1 MVSSIHPTAIIE
13 KSVKIGKNV
22 RIGPYCVLTEQVEL
36 DDGVELISHVTLA
49 GRTKIGKETKIY
61 PFSSIGHP
69 TQDLKY
75 KGEPSTLTIGA
86 HNIIREYVTIQA
98 GTAGG
103 IMKTEVGDHCLLMAS
118 THVAHD
124 CILGNRVI
132 MANNA
137 TLAGHVIIED
147 HVIIGG
153 LSAIHQFVRIGAHAI
168 IGGMSAVEHDV
179 IPYGA
184 VKGERANLYGL
195 NLIGLK
201 RRGAGGVL
209 IKILKPFQETRA
221 DRPTIGPQTIIHA
234 LEAGLRGIAV
244 EAGGVIVHQLPKI
257 VEIANKNDFFLIGL
271 KIKS

>member
-201 RRGAGGVL
+201 RRGAGREEIEALREAYKNLFSQDFTLAERVQKTAEKFVENPRVME
-209 IKILKPFQETRA
+209 IIDFIRAESTRS
-221 DRPTIGPQTIIHA
+221 
-234 LEAGLRGIAV
+234 LCV
-244 EAGGVIVHQLPKI
+244 PKDH
-257 VEIANKNDFFLIGL
+257 ESL
-271 KIKS
+271 

>member
-1 MVSSIHPTAIIE
+1 MALSIHPTAIIE
-13 KSVKIGKNV
+13 RSVKIGKRV
-22 RIGPYCVLTEQVEL
+22 KIGPYCVLTEQVEL
-36 DDGVELISHVTLA
+36 DDDVELISHVTLA
-49 GRTKIGKETKIY
+49 GRTRIGKGTKIY

-75 KGEPSTLTIGA
+75 KGEPSTLTIGEY
-86 HNIIREYVTIQA
+86 NLIREYVTIQA

-103 IMKTEVGDHCLLMAS
+103 IMKTEIGNHCLLMAS

-124 CILGNRVI
+124 CILGDHIV

-137 TLAGHVIIED
+137 TLAGHVVVED
-147 HVIIGG
+147 HAIIGG
-153 LSAIHQFVRIGAHAI
+153 LSAVHQFVRIGKHVI

-201 RRGAGGVL
+201 RRGL
-209 IKILKPFQETRA
+209 SRKEIESLR
-221 DRPTIGPQTIIHA
+221 
-234 LEAGLRGIAV
+234 EAYKDLFSQGNTLAHRVQRTA
-244 EAGGVIVHQLPKI
+244 EKF
-257 VEIANKNDFFLIGL
+257 KNDRRVMEIIDF
-271 KIKS
+271 IKAESTRSLCTPKGHETL